1 MKIVNI
7 TSPAPFPSARPPYA
21 DGAGMPAGKAA
32 RYHRCPEC
40 DAFFSLPIVKRNQTA
55 NCPRC
60 NARVS
65 SGRDWSI
72 SRLAAMA
79 VAMLVLMPFAY
90 TEPLISIRLLGV
102 SINASLFE
110 GIWQMTRQGHPIT
123 ASMVAFCTVGAP
135 LTLVF
140 SLLYLFF
147 APRIGMNLRPILLML
162 GKLKEWMMLD
172 IYLVG
177 MAVAAIKVREF
188 ADVQPGGGLIAYLVL
203 MTLSVLTI
211 IHLNAD
217 QLWQRF
223 YPRLRPIISP
233 QRYRICLACHF
244 TSAPDNRGRCPRCH
258 VPLRLRR
265 RHSLQKSWA
274 ALIAS
279 VVLLLPAN
287 LLPISIIYVNGVRT
301 EDTIFSGILSLA
313 SGNIPV
319 ALVVFIASILV
330 PFTKVIVLCGL
341 LLSIH
346 LRIEDGLLARMKM
359 LRIMRWIGRWSMLD
373 LFVIALTMS
382 LVNRDQLLAF
392 TMGPAAFYFGAAVI
406 LTILAV
412 EWLDSRLMWDND
424 ARQNT

>member
-7 TSPAPFPSARPPYA
+7 MSPAPFPSARPPYA
-21 DGAGMPAGKAA
+21 DGAGMPAGKAL

-40 DAFFSLPIVKRNQTA
+40 DACFTLPIVKRNQTA

-211 IHLNAD
+211 IHLNTD

-258 VPLRLRR
+258 VPLRPRR

-301 EDTIFSGILSLA
+301 EDTIFSGILSLG

-346 LRIEDGLLARMKM
+346 LRIEDGLPARMKM
-359 LRIMRWIGRWSMLD
+359 LRMMRWIGRWSMLD

>member
-140 SLLYLFF
+140 SLLYLF
-147 APRIGMNLRPILLML
+147 
-162 GKLKEWMMLD
+162 
-172 IYLVG
+172 
-177 MAVAAIKVREF
+177 
-188 ADVQPGGGLIAYLVL
+188 
-203 MTLSVLTI
+203 
-211 IHLNAD
+211 
-217 QLWQRF
+217 
-223 YPRLRPIISP
+223 
-233 QRYRICLACHF
+233 
-244 TSAPDNRGRCPRCH
+244 
-258 VPLRLRR
+258 LRR
-265 RHSLQKSWA
+265 
-274 ALIAS
+274 AS
-279 VVLLLPAN
+279 A
-287 LLPISIIYVNGVRT
+287 
-301 EDTIFSGILSLA
+301 
-313 SGNIPV
+313 
-319 ALVVFIASILV
+319 
-330 PFTKVIVLCGL
+330 
-341 LLSIH
+341 
-346 LRIEDGLLARMKM
+346 
-359 LRIMRWIGRWSMLD
+359 
-373 LFVIALTMS
+373 
-382 LVNRDQLLAF
+382 
-392 TMGPAAFYFGAAVI
+392 
-406 LTILAV
+406 
-412 EWLDSRLMWDND
+412 
-424 ARQNT
+424 